1 MKLPRAFRPARAA
14 DTAPLLDLVDAF
26 YREEGYP
33 FDRRAARAAL
43 VALLRDPGRGWVWV
57 VERRSKLIGYVLVT
71 LAYSLE
77 YGGKTAFVDEIYLLP
92 EERGRGLG
100 SRALALAERAAAASG
115 ARAIHLEVERSN
127 SGALTLYRRRGY
139 DDRGRFLLT
148 KALGTFGASGTTRRG
163 RAGRKSPS
171 TSRGARGRR
180 A

>member
-1 MKLPRAFRPARAA
+1 MKLPRAFRPARPA
-14 DTAPLLDLVDAF
+14 DTSPLLDLVAAF

-43 VALLRDPGRGWVWV
+43 VALLRDAGHGWVWI
-57 VERRSKLIGYVLVT
+57 VERRSKPIGYVLVT

-92 EERGRGLG
+92 DERGRGLG
-100 SRALALAERAAAASG
+100 SKALALAERAAAASG

-127 SGALTLYRRRGY
+127 PEAHALYRRQGY

-148 KALGTFGASGTTRRG
+148 KALGASGASETTRRG

-180 A
+180 G